1 MVGVAVRPRVG
12 TAVDVGGPTSSREL
26 FVSVLPWQELEESA
40 SDAPDSAVMSLSE
53 SDIGST
59 ASTYLAV
66 RLITCD
72 EDRRGH
78 DYTIVDPQRRGAAD
92 PPRASE
98 SRSAAVGHAQR

>member
-1 MVGVAVRPRVG
+1 M
-12 TAVDVGGPTSSREL
+12 
-26 FVSVLPWQELEESA
+26 SVLPWQELEESA

-72 EDRRGH
+72 EDHRGH
-78 DYTIVDPQRRGAAD
+78 DYVIVDPQRREAAD
-92 PPRASE
+92 TT
-98 SRSAAVGHAQR
+98 

>member
-26 FVSVLPWQELEESA
+26 LVSVLPWQELEDSA
-40 SDAPDSAVMSLSE
+40 PGAPNSAVMSLSE
-53 SDIGST
+53 RDIGST

-72 EDRRGH
+72 EDHRRGKNIPLG
-78 DYTIVDPQRRGAAD
+78 TIVPRTPVTPISGAQWG
-92 PPRASE
+92 
-98 SRSAAVGHAQR
+98 GHARGG